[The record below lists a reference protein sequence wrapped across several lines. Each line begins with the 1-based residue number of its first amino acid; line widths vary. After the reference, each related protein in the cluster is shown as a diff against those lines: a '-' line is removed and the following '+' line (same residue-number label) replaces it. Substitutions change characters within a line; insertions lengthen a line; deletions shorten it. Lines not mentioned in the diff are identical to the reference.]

1 MIHMVYLTDTKLD
14 FTFLP
19 LFLHFIYANVTNYI
33 FLRILLEK
41 SCFDFN
47 RLSAV
52 CRPFPTISKN
62 SVAYYVCSLVPLTLL
77 TSAAALRFSTLALLA
92 HSVYGLAHSLCSLR
106 NVSWNSKMCSHCERF
121 QWEPTCFPS
130 SLETCPYYDLIWLR
144 MT

>member
-1 MIHMVYLTDTKLD
+1 MIHTVCLMDTKLD

-19 LFLHFIYANVTNYI
+19 FFLHFIYANVTNYI

-47 RLSAV
+47 RLSSV
-52 CRPFPTISKN
+52 CRPFPTISRN
-62 SVAYYVCSLVPLTLL
+62 SIACYVCSLVPLTLL

-106 NVSWNSKMCSHCERF
+106 KVTVEILKCVHTVNTFNGSKRVFH
-121 QWEPTCFPS
+121 
-130 SLETCPYYDLIWLR
+130 LH
-144 MT
+144 